1 MRKKIPSNYDA
12 GTNLSNINNNSMDNY
27 SKGKPV
33 MNDHK
38 VGSNQYKYP
47 PKDEVISS
55 LWNNK
60 KKPNNKKMS
69 FNYDN
74 KNISSTEP
82 LNPMSMMS
90 SFNNYDKKVN
100 KINDKILFCLD
111 NLLK

>member
-27 SKGKPV
+27 SKGKTV

-47 PKDEVISS
+47 PKEDVIS

-60 KKPNNKKMS
+60 KKPNNKKMP

-90 SFNNYDKKVN
+90 INSYDKKVN
-100 KINDKILFCLD
+100 INYCFIYLMKIY
-111 NLLK
+111 